1 MNLLA
6 LQQNSSNYW
15 EANSQISTQYR
26 FGLEATSIATAPNF
40 TTYGGNLQTNT
51 GPSTIPDC
59 TISSLNAGYGTVSNG
74 INGSVTPPY
83 IYAGISCLKSTDKS
97 RRLVGTDLRGRQV
110 VVNMEKW
117 NTIANTTKDD
127 ILHATMSVGVR
138 FELDPKTGVI
148 RRVC

>member
-15 EANSQISTQYR
+15 EANSQISTQFR
-26 FGLEATSIATAPNF
+26 FGLSAAGRVTAPNF
-40 TTYGGNLQTNT
+40 TAYGGNLQTNT
-51 GPSTIPDC
+51 GPSTVPSC
-59 TISSLNAGYGTVSNG
+59 TIASLDAGYGTVSFG

-117 NTIANTTKDD
+117 NTIPNTTKDD
-127 ILHATMSVGVR
+127 ILHACMTVGVK
-138 FELDPKTGVI
+138 FELDPKTGTI